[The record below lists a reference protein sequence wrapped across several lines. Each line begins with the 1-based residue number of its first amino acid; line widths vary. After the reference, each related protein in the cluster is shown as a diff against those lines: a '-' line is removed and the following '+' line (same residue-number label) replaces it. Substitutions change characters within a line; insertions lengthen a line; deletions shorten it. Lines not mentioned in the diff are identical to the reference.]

1 METSTKYLLA
11 GAAAL
16 GVAYFVF
23 SEKKAVAAPLPQA
36 QPLPPSLPPPPPP
49 KVNIPGGF
57 SVPFSPDRPEVQAVL
72 NTLKT
77 SPEAM
82 AVQEAARTSPEGQAV
97 ANVLKAIPG
106 FSF

>member
-16 GVAYFVF
+16 GIAYFVF
-23 SEKKAVAAPLPQA
+23 SEKKAVAAPP
-36 QPLPPSLPPPPPP
+36 PLALPPPPPP
-49 KVNIPGGF
+49 APKVTPIPTMPGF

-72 NTLKT
+72 NTLAT
-77 SPEAM
+77 SPEAL
-82 AVQEAARTSPEGQAV
+82 AAQRAATSSPEGQAV

>member
-1 METSTKYLLA
+1 METSTKLLLA
-11 GAAAL
+11 GAAAV
-16 GVAYFVF
+16 GAYFLF
-23 SEKKAVAAPLPQA
+23 CGEKKVVAAPAPLPQ
-36 QPLPPSLPPPPPP
+36 PIPLPPPPPP
-49 KVNIPGGF
+49 KVTTLPGGI

-72 NTLKT
+72 NTLKN

-82 AVQEAARTSPEGQAV
+82 AAAQTAAASPEAAAV